1 MKKILF
7 LMSFMIFACNSTTKE
22 VNDSDDVE
30 KAKELTTS
38 FYTNVKNKN
47 YNNLISILNPDLNS
61 NNLKKLFHSKD
72 SMFGNI
78 EKYDIK
84 DIQTTKITNNG
95 KEKTDIIVEVK
106 TFYKNYTF
114 NENLNFSIDSLNNT
128 ILEGY
133 HFKTVHPDNYGF
145 SK

>member
-7 LMSFMIFACNSTTKE
+7 LICFMIFACNSVTKE
-22 VNDSDDVE
+22 VNNADDVK

-38 FYTNVKNKN
+38 FYSNIKSKN
-47 YNNLISILNPDLNS
+47 YNNLMNILNPDLDS

-78 EKYDIK
+78 EKYEIK
-84 DIQTTKITNNG
+84 DIQTTRITNNG
-95 KEKTDIIVEVK
+95 KEKTDVIVEVK
-106 TFYKNYTF
+106 TYYKNYTF
-114 NENLNFSIDSLNNT
+114 NENLNFSIDTLNNT

-133 HFKTVHPDNYGF
+133 HFKT
-145 SK
+145 K

>member
-7 LMSFMIFACNSTTKE
+7 LMSFIIFACNSTTKE
-22 VNDSDDVE
+22 VNDADDVE

-38 FYTNVKNKN
+38 FYSNVKSKN
-47 YNNLISILNPDLNS
+47 YNTLINILNPNLDS

-95 KEKTDIIVEVK
+95 REKTDIIVEVK
-106 TFYKNYTF
+106 AYYKNYTF
-114 NENLNFSIDSLNNT
+114 NENLNFSIDTLNNA

-133 HFKTVHPDNYGF
+133 HFKTPIAQE
-145 SK
+145 